1 MRPPVP
7 SGTRG
12 FVLAELL
19 VALVIAA
26 IIGVA
31 LTQLVVSQSRFAALQ
46 GGIVQARGG
55 ARAALNVM
63 VSDLRMV
70 SDSGLV
76 AASHD
81 SVTVRVPYAFGVA
94 CGQVAGKVMVSLLP
108 SDSASYFSAT
118 PSGYAWRDTT
128 GKMVFVEPSPG
139 PLAVVGSLTTL
150 CSSSPLVTNP
160 AITTLSAPGWTPV
173 AVAIANDPRRAPPGP
188 PQGSVVYLY
197 QRVRYAFAPSGQ
209 LPGRTG
215 LWRTVLSTGQRD
227 ELVTP
232 FDTSASFQFL
242 VGSRLT
248 PRVTPPAVLDS
259 VQGLR
264 LVLVAA
270 SEQAPE
276 GRAKPETFTIT
287 TNVVFQNHP

>member
-1 MRPPVP
+1 M
-7 SGTRG
+7 SGPLVLQRTRG
-12 FVLAELL
+12 FVLAELV

-46 GGIVQARGG
+46 GGIIQARGG
-55 ARAALNVM
+55 ARAALNVLAN
-63 VSDLRMV
+63 DLRMV

-76 AASHD
+76 AAAHD

-94 CGQVAGKVMVSLLP
+94 CGQVAGKVTVSLLP
-108 SDSASYFSAT
+108 ADSASYFAAT
-118 PSGYAWRDTT
+118 ASGYAWRDTT
-128 GKMVFVEPSPG
+128 GKMVFVEP
-139 PLAVVGSLTTL
+139 TTVSSSVTAN
-150 CSSSPLVTNP
+150 CSSVLITNP
-160 AITTLSAPGWTPV
+160 AITTLSAPRWTAV
-173 AVAIANDPRRAPPGP
+173 AVAVPNDTRRSPPGP

-197 QRVRYAFAPSGQ
+197 QLVRYAFAPSGQ
-209 LPGRTG
+209 LTGRIG

-227 ELVTP
+227 ELVAP

-242 VGSRLT
+242 VGTRLT
-248 PRVTPPAVLDS
+248 PRLTPPAVLDS

-270 SEQAPE
+270 SETAPE
-276 GRAKPETFTIT
+276 GRTKPQTFNIT

>member
-1 MRPPVP
+1 MSGPARMRP
-7 SGTRG
+7 RG

-46 GGIVQARGG
+46 GGIIQARGG

-63 VSDLRMV
+63 ATDLRMV

-76 AASHD
+76 AATPD

-94 CGQVAGKVMVSLLP
+94 CGQVAGKVTVSLLP
-108 SDSASYFSAT
+108 ADSATYFAAT
-118 PSGYAWRDTT
+118 ASGYAWRDTT
-128 GKMVFVEPSPG
+128 GKMVFVQPA
-139 PLAVVGSLTTL
+139 AV
-150 CSSSPLVTNP
+150 SSSSTGNCTNAAITNP
-160 AITTLSAPGWTPV
+160 VITTLTAPGWAATAV
-173 AVAIANDPRRAPPGP
+173 AVPNDTRRTPPGP
-188 PQGSVVYLY
+188 PQGSEVYLY
-197 QRVRYAFAPSGQ
+197 QLVRYAFAPSGQ
-209 LPGRTG
+209 LPGRIG
-215 LWRTVLSTGQRD
+215 LWRTVLSTGGRD
-227 ELVTP
+227 ELVAP
-232 FDTSASFQFL
+232 FDTSAGFQFL

-248 PRVTPPAVLDS
+248 VRTTPPAVLDS

-270 SEQAPE
+270 SETAPE
-276 GRAKPETFTIT
+276 GRTKPETFTIT